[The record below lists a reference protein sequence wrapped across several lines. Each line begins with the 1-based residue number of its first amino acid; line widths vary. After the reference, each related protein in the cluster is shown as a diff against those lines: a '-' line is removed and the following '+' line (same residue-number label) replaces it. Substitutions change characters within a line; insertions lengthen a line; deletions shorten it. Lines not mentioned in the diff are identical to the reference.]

1 MKRALDASVPSV
13 QSEDLRRWLLLED
26 DVLFRQATITM
37 GVEGLKELATEYL
50 AKEDAGFE
58 AAKTKFALANISF
71 GDAKVAMA
79 LLKEALALL
88 EQSGVPT
95 RVEQQLQWQMLSG
108 YAYYLIYGGDA
119 TGEQSRIKALMDE
132 AGKNPALRKD
142 PFSIFATE
150 KANTHFFMA
159 GTLPFAFNGGR
170 KLTDDDLCQ
179 ALTYDFEVCLPLL
192 KQACDQSV
200 GARKEW
206 HDIHRCVCMVVGCS
220 FVNCELFAPCSPM
233 SSHLQFSCLCCC
245 LLSKHNQA
253 TARRRTHRNSM
264 LRRMWN
270 GGRAARTS

>member
-1 MKRALDASVPSV
+1 
-13 QSEDLRRWLLLED
+13 
-26 DVLFRQATITM
+26 
-37 GVEGLKELATEYL
+37 
-50 AKEDAGFE
+50 
-58 AAKTKFALANISF
+58 
-71 GDAKVAMA
+71 MA
-79 LLKEALALL
+79 LLKEAIALL

-95 RVEQQLQWQMLSG
+95 RVEQQLQWQVLSG
-108 YAYYLIYGGDA
+108 CAWNLSLGDDA

-142 PFSIFATE
+142 PFTIFASE
-150 KANTHFFMA
+150 KCNTHFFMT

-170 KLTDDDLCQ
+170 RITDDDLYQ

-206 HDIHRCVCMVVGCS
+206 HDIHRCVCMAVGCS
-220 FVNCELFAPCSPM
+220 FVNCELFACSPM

-253 TARRRTHRNSM
+253 TVRRRTHRNSM

-270 GGRAARTS
+270 GGRAARTL